1 MKSTSK
7 IIAAGAAAL
16 ALALAGAVYAHPGAG
31 PGWMGGGP
39 GMGWGMHGGMGGPGW
54 MGGGMGGPGWMG
66 GGRGHM
72 GFGPYG
78 GMSASDIAAVTANR
92 TAELKSELKIT
103 PAQESAWKAY
113 EAAVQQQAGAMQTM
127 HTQMQSLWQNQT
139 NPGSADFAA
148 QREAMIKLHD
158 SAWSG
163 YNTALKDLYAVLTP
177 EQKAIADR
185 GVYGMHGRWAGQN
198 RPAR

>member
-1 MKSTSK
+1 MKSTAK
-7 IIAAGAAAL
+7 IIAASAAAL
-16 ALALAGAVYAHPGAG
+16 ALAVTGAVYAQAGGG

-54 MGGGMGGPGWMG
+54 MGGGRGP
-66 GGRGHM
+66 M
-72 GFGPYG
+72 GFGMYG

-92 TAELKSELKIT
+92 TAEFKSELKIT

-127 HTQMQSLWQNQT
+127 HTQMQALWQSRT
-139 NPGSADFAA
+139 GPGSTDSAA
-148 QREAMIKLHD
+148 QRDAMIKLHD
-158 SAWSG
+158 TAWAG
-163 YNTALKDLYAVLTP
+163 YDTAVKDLYAVLTP

-185 GVYGMHGRWAGQN
+185 GAFGMHGPWAGRN
-198 RPAR
+198 RPGR